1 MVRAMTS
8 MMLEW
13 LLVGLAYA
21 MTAAVVAW
29 ERHRRL

>member
-1 MVRAMTS
+1 VTT

-13 LLVGLAYA
+13 LLVGLVYA

-29 ERHRRL
+29 EARHSR